1 MTKYSRLGRMGVPVA
16 IVMIIM
22 IISVNGYDFTTTVKH
37 YGLHQF
43 LATLFGLLMFAT
55 IWLGGFIANPVA
67 YFMGASFK
75 ERILV
80 CLATPFVHAVKIV
93 YGFSGIYST
102 GETYFLFLHS
112 LVFGPM
118 MISLLCMGISE
129 IFCRI
134 IHNKKEKNAVPV
146 FARGNTILLV
156 LTAVMTILCLRSGG
170 HWYYH
175 EIFTPLFYSIFS

>member
-1 MTKYSRLGRMGVPVA
+1 MTQYSRLGRMGVPVA

-80 CLATPFVHAVKIV
+80 CL
-93 YGFSGIYST
+93 S
-102 GETYFLFLHS
+102 LFLQY
-112 LVFGPM
+112 
-118 MISLLCMGISE
+118 I
-129 IFCRI
+129 
-134 IHNKKEKNAVPV
+134 
-146 FARGNTILLV
+146 V
-156 LTAVMTILCLRSGG
+156 L
-170 HWYYH
+170 
-175 EIFTPLFYSIFS
+175 